1 MFTAGELERK
11 KSGRFFCIL
20 PSASVFIINIV
31 RSTKAISNL
40 LIIHLELEDLYERKE
55 DRPLLEPVLPTVL
68 WLGYETA
75 CLKQL
80 LKVCTTSPFYFI
92 PCSPKSENSFVEW
105 A

>member
-1 MFTAGELERK
+1 MAGFLY
-11 KSGRFFCIL
+11 FL
-20 PSASVFIINIV
+20 TSASVFKKEFIINII

-68 WLGYETA
+68 WPGYETA

-80 LKVCTTSPFYFI
+80 L
-92 PCSPKSENSFVEW
+92 
-105 A
+105 